1 MVDENR
7 GIDDRRR
14 RSMLL
19 TICGGLAFGLAGCS
33 GRDSSNTSTPT
44 PTLSPGS
51 SGSGGDG
58 GGGAS
63 GESDIPGEVVHND
76 LEGINVVSHRASGE
90 SVEMQIE
97 NTGDEVLSSPEQTS
111 DPGPH
116 IWIRTLTEE
125 GTVVNIMN
133 WQGRINLDNA
143 GRVEPGVAETMSY
156 DLKADQ
162 AARYEICLFNREE
175 RGEWVQDL
183 RDLPWEEFCGDG

>member
-1 MVDENR
+1 
-7 GIDDRRR
+7 
-14 RSMLL
+14 MLL

-63 GESDIPGEVVHND
+63 GESDIPGEVVHNH
-76 LEGINVVSHRASGE
+76 LKGINVVSHRASGE

-97 NTGDEVLSSPEQTS
+97 NTGDEVLSNPTHPGK
-111 DPGPH
+111 PGPH
-116 IWIRTLTEE
+116 IWVRTLTVE
-125 GTVVNIMN
+125 GTVVDIMN
-133 WQGRINLDNA
+133 WKGRPNLDNA
-143 GRVEPGVAETMSY
+143 GRVEPSVTETISY

-162 AARYEICLFNREE
+162 AARYEICLLNREE
-175 RGEWVQDL
+175 SGEWVTDL
-183 RDLPWEEFCGDG
+183 RNLPWEEFCGDG